1 MLIEPLNTF
10 LNYYNSDLSKMTFI
24 EFFIDIIMNVCYY
37 INSSAFIFLFNNFTL
52 NYSTSYTLIIT
63 AKIVVSLFILILVR
77 GAVPRYRYDFLT
89 KLGWVKFLLYV
100 LLLFILALFI
110 VFTW

>member
-1 MLIEPLNTF
+1 MILEPFNTI
-10 LNYYNSDLSKMTFI
+10 LNYYHSDLSKMTSL
-24 EFFIDIIMNVCYY
+24 ELVVDLLMNICYY

-63 AKIVVSLFILILVR
+63 AKIVVSLFVLILVR

-89 KLGWVKFLLYV
+89 KLG
-100 LLLFILALFI
+100 
-110 VFTW
+110 

>member
-1 MLIEPLNTF
+1 MILEPFNTT
-10 LNYYNSDLSKMTFI
+10 LNYYHSDLSKMTSL
-24 EFFIDIIMNVCYY
+24 ELVVDLLMNICYY

-63 AKIVVSLFILILVR
+63 AKIVVSLFVLILVR

-89 KLGWVKFLLYV
+89 KLG
-100 LLLFILALFI
+100 
-110 VFTW
+110 

>member
-1 MLIEPLNTF
+1 MFIEPVNNF
-10 LNYYNSDLSKMTFI
+10 LQYCQSDISNMTVLEVI
-24 EFFIDIIMNVCYY
+24 VEVMTNICYY

-63 AKIVVSLFILILVR
+63 TKIVISLFVLILVR

-89 KLGWVKFLLYV
+89 KLG
-100 LLLFILALFI
+100 
-110 VFTW
+110 